1 MRSHPKKWH
10 LLIPDAAPR
19 GDFLYAQNL
28 DSVCQQTYFCIYLPM
43 HNILQISLIEWWQI
57 RVFKINIFNHEV
69 QYSTVQVCVSWP
81 TWYLLSGSSP
91 GKGWTSSSTF
101 KVFSEG
107 CLLLVRVVTWT
118 DVMVIGHK
126 GAVVR
131 AVNEASQSLHRGL
144 RRLLL
149 EPSPCWKRLLSLF
162 RHYAKHA
169 WKQ

>member
-57 RVFKINIFNHEV
+57 RVYKINIFNHE
-69 QYSTVQVCVSWP
+69 VQVCVSWP

-131 AVNEASQSLHRGL
+131 AVNEALQSFHRGL

-149 EPSPCWKRLLSLF
+149 
-162 RHYAKHA
+162 RHYAKQA
-169 WKQ
+169 CKQ